1 MAPAAGGESFP
12 KRARLTKRSQF
23 LTLTRE
29 GKRVHT
35 SHFIVLSKGN
45 DVGLSR
51 LGITVTTR
59 IGNSAVRNRIKRL
72 VREFFRR
79 RKDMMLPND
88 IVVIAKQGA
97 DRLSLSEVA
106 AELGRVLVRDGRRS

>member
-1 MAPAAGGESFP
+1 MGQAAAGESFP
-12 KRARLTKRSQF
+12 KQARLTKRSQF

-45 DVGLSR
+45 NLGLSR

-59 IGNSAVRNRIKRL
+59 IGNSAVRNRIKRV

-79 RKDMMLPND
+79 HKEMMQPND

-97 DRLSLSEVA
+97 GILALAEVA
-106 AELGRVLVRDGRRS
+106 AELGRVLVRDTRRS